1 MERSSLQVSSTEHL
15 TGTIQHGPN
24 GLVLQADGGGTW
36 EIDNTRA
43 ARKLIGSQV
52 EVVGQRAGF
61 NGLVCDHIRVAGQIR
76 PQAFK
81 LRLEFLATAVLVAF
95 GLCVIIA
102 AALSTLA

>member
-1 MERSSLQVSSTEHL
+1 MEHL

-24 GLVLQADGGGTW
+24 GLVLKADSGGIW
-36 EIDNTRA
+36 ELEDSRA

-52 EVVGQRAGF
+52 EVIGQRAGF

-81 LRLEFLATAVLVAF
+81 LRLEFLA
-95 GLCVIIA
+95 A
-102 AALSTLA
+102 AALVAYGLYATVAAAISTIG